1 MRRMI
6 VVIVIA
12 AILFSG
18 CAHVIS
24 EDVLKEV
31 NTDINFAELRKN
43 PLAYQGEMVLL
54 GGVIVK
60 VMYKQDRTLLE
71 IYQTEMDREERP
83 VSLDVSG
90 GRFLAQYNEF
100 LDREIYRKGR
110 EVTVAGKVKG
120 AKIMKLGE
128 IDYHY
133 PYILIKEIHLWKE
146 KKPEIYEPYPWYP
159 MGPWDMWGP
168 WGPWYYPYRPY

>member
-1 MRRMI
+1 MMMRMI

-71 IYQTEMDREERP
+71 IYQTEIDREERP

-90 GRFLAQYNEF
+90 GRFLAKYNGF

-110 EVTVAGKVKG
+110 EVTVAGKVNG
-120 AKIMKLGE
+120 VKIVKLGE

-133 PYILIKEIHLWKE
+133 PYILIKEIHLWKKE
-146 KKPEIYEPYPWYP
+146 KAEIYEPYPWYP
-159 MGPWDMWGP
+159 MGPWGM

>member
-1 MRRMI
+1 MMMRKI

-12 AILFSG
+12 AVLLSG

-24 EDVLKEV
+24 EDVLKKV
-31 NTDINFAELRKN
+31 NTDINFAELRKK
-43 PLAYQGEMVLL
+43 PMVYQGKMVLL

-60 VMYKQDRTLLE
+60 VVYKQDRTLFE
-71 IYQTEMDREERP
+71 IYQTEMDREQRP

-90 GRFLAQYNEF
+90 GRFLAKYDGF

-110 EVTVAGKVKG
+110 EVTVAGEVKG
-120 AKIMKLGE
+120 VKVMKLGE

-146 KKPEIYEPYPWYP
+146 QKPEIYEPYPWYP
-159 MGPWDMWGP
+159 MGPWGP
-168 WGPWYYPYRPY
+168 RYYPFWPYYNAY

>member
-1 MRRMI
+1 MMRII

-60 VMYKQDRTLLE
+60 VVYKQDRTLLE

-90 GRFLAQYNEF
+90 GRFLAKYDGF
-100 LDREIYRKGR
+100 LDRAIYRKGR

-120 AKIMKLGE
+120 VKVMKLGE

-133 PYILIKEIHLWKE
+133 PYILIRGIHLWKE

-159 MGPWDMWGP
+159 MGPWGMWGP
-168 WGPWYYPYRPY
+168 WGPWYYPYRRY